1 MTLVHYMNQFFA
13 GAGGEDQADTPPFRH
28 EGAVGPGRGLGLPI
42 DLTLACGDDYFAEH
56 EDEALATLLT
66 WLEEAE
72 ATVLICGPAFGSG
85 RYGYACG
92 VVAREAAHRGV
103 PAVAAMHPDN
113 PGVLAADGAAYVV
126 PTGTSVTGMREALP
140 RVAALAGKL
149 ARGEPVGTAAEEG
162 YLPRHM
168 RQATM
173 LDRPGA
179 DRAIELLLLKLGG
192 EVRTEAAPPSDFVTP
207 PPPIADASTAT
218 IALVTEAGCV
228 PQGNPDH
235 LPSRRAHTW
244 LKYSLDGVRSLSA
257 DRYETV
263 HGGFDTAD
271 ANEDP
276 NRLVPLDAARQLEE
290 SGRIGRLHD
299 SFYTTSG
306 VNTPVAVAAK
316 MGQEIAE
323 ELVASGVQAVIL
335 TGT

>member
-1 MTLVHYMNQFFA
+1 MTIVHYMNQFFA
-13 GAGGEDQADTPPFRH
+13 GVGGEDHANTPPFRQ
-28 EGAVGPGRGLGLPI
+28 EGAIGPGRGLGFAV

-56 EDEALATLLT
+56 EDEALSTLLA
-66 WLEEAE
+66 WLEKAD

-103 PAVAAMHPDN
+103 PVVAAMHPDN
-113 PGVLAADGAAYVV
+113 PGVLAADGAAYIV
-126 PTGTSVTGMREALP
+126 PTGSSVTGMRDALS
-140 RVAALAGKL
+140 RVTGLAGKI
-149 ARGEPVGTAAEEG
+149 AAGEPIGGATEEG
-162 YLPRHM
+162 YLARHM
-168 RQATM
+168 RTSTM
-173 LDRPGA
+173 LDRPA
-179 DRAIELLLLKLGG
+179 ASRAIELLLLKLAGD
-192 EVRTEAAPPSDFVTP
+192 VRTEAAPPSDFVTP
-207 PPPIADASTAT
+207 PPPLADASTAT

-244 LKYSLDGVRSLSA
+244 LKYSLEGVRSLSP
-257 DRYETV
+257 DRYQTV
-263 HGGFDTAD
+263 HGGFDITD

-276 NRLVPLDAARQLEE
+276 NRLVPLDAARDLEE

-299 SFYTTSG
+299 FFYTTSG

-323 ELVASGVQAVIL
+323 ELVSSGVQAVIL